1 MKLIVFVAIGGVL
14 SHSRGRLLGK
24 PQNYVRAFQRLYRQ
38 YLIEL
43 ARLPRAS
50 SLGSHN
56 PEGFSSCSSPVAKSR
71 SSVLP
76 PSNPFWII

>member
-38 YLIEL
+38 YHRTS
-43 ARLPRAS
+43 AATR
-50 SLGSHN
+50 SL
-56 PEGFSSCSSPVAKSR
+56 VAWKS
-71 SSVLP
+71 
-76 PSNPFWII
+76 